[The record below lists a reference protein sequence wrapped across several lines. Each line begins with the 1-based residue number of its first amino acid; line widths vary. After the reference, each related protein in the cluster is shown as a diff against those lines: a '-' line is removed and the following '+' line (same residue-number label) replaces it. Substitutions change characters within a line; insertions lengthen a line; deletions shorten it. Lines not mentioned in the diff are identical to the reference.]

1 MIYPVIQRSK
11 RFENCH
17 RTPTFA
23 SLAIVLVVRVEVL
36 AREFGNEDWLAQRR
50 IPELDALDHGRRVLA
65 VVVHGDVVDR
75 AALAVAHECLDLR
88 KSVEFRGCDGCNGLE
103 ALVGEGRNVLLP
115 ARSGSSGIEVGLAS
129 FGDSGMRACKISYMQ
144 QQTAK
149 NGAHSLK
156 PARILEYPAVTVLC
170 QASVLEELRTQS
182 TGMHVKQT
190 CGCGQANSRKGLS
203 SSASIMTQRL
213 WGYRTEEVDCELG

>member
-36 AREFGNEDWLAQRR
+36 ARELGNEDWLAQRR

-88 KSVEFRGCDGCNGLE
+88 KAVEIRGRDGHNGLE

-115 ARSGSSGIEVGLAS
+115 ARSSGSGIEVGLAS
-129 FGDSGMRACKISYMQ
+129 FVDSGMRACKISHMPL
-144 QQTAK
+144 QTETK
-149 NGAHSLK
+149 SAHSLK
-156 PARILEYPAVTVLC
+156 PARMLEYPAVTVLC
-170 QASVLEELRTQS
+170 QALVLEESRPQS
-182 TGMHVKQT
+182 MGMHVKPASLAA
-190 CGCGQANSRKGLS
+190 CGQEQSQL
-203 SSASIMTQRL
+203 
-213 WGYRTEEVDCELG
+213 